1 MLNNATSLT
10 NSHTWNT
17 YLISNETKVFEVLS
31 FSVLSHPFIG
41 ALHFLFPSVL
51 YRSGDCFEV
60 TSSWTSERV
69 GM

>member
-41 ALHFLFPSVL
+41 ALHFLFPVTF
-51 YRSGDCFEV
+51 RCFIEV
-60 TSSWTSERV
+60 VTASWI
-69 GM
+69 